1 MFCQK
6 CGTQIDDN
14 SKFCISCGATVEEEP
29 TVQAQPQQPQ
39 YQQPQYQ
46 QPQYVYVQKPSIP
59 GRGLG
64 IAGMVLGIIGLVYGF
79 YSIFMAASI
88 VGSFRRIATG
98 ALAFTF
104 IFLSVLSILGVSLA
118 GAARNKGYRNGIST
132 TGVVTGV
139 IGLVLF
145 FIAIIIVL
153 AD

>member
-1 MFCQK
+1 MFCPN
-6 CGTQIDDN
+6 CGAQIDDN
-14 SKFCISCGATVEEEP
+14 SKFCVSCGATVEEEP

-39 YQQPQYQ
+39 YQQPQY
-46 QPQYVYVQKPSIP
+46 VYVQKRPIP

-79 YSIFMAASI
+79 YSIFMATSV
-88 VGSFRRIATG
+88 VGFRLVAAG